1 MALVE
6 WSMQGTEFASCNCN
20 VGCPCQFNSLPTHGN
35 CRAHTFVQID
45 KGHFGDVKLD
55 GLRWGIMGMW
65 PGPIHLGNGTFVV
78 IIDER
83 ADAKQRA
90 ALDAIAHG
98 KETEPGTL
106 IWNVFAAMVTNN
118 LPTVYKRIDLA
129 IDLERGTAKVT
140 VPGLLDGAA
149 SPIANPVTGAAH
161 RVNVTLPT
169 GFEFTKA
176 EFAAAK
182 ARTSGPID
190 LSFDNTHAHLARI
203 HWSTRGVV
211 R

>member
-1 MALVE
+1 MAFIE
-6 WSMQGTEFASCNCN
+6 WSIEGTEFANCNCN
-20 VGCPCQFNSLPTHGN
+20 VGCPCQFNALPSLGH

-45 KGHFGDVKLD
+45 KGRFGDVKLD
-55 GLRWGIMGMW
+55 GQRWGILGMW
-65 PGPIHLGNGTFVV
+65 PGPIHLGNGTFQA

-98 KETEPGTL
+98 RETDPGTL
-106 IWNVFAAMVTNN
+106 IWQVFAAMISTN
-118 LPTVYKRIDLA
+118 LPTLFKRIDLA
-129 IDLERGTAKVT
+129 IDVERGTAKLA
-140 VPGLLDGAA
+140 VPGLIDSSA

-161 RVNVTLPT
+161 RVHVNLPT
-169 GFEFTKA
+169 GFEFTDA
-176 EFAAAK
+176 EFTAGKAK
-182 ARTSGPID
+182 TSGPIE

-203 HWSTRGVV
+203 HWSTHGVV